1 MTPANKRL
9 QIDAAAASRLSPG
22 VIRKKMKTN
31 QKINILL
38 QDFDLVNPEFGKI
51 VRILRKT
58 VLSNAPNSEEK
69 VMYGGIIFTI
79 PGRMFC
85 GLFLRKKYVSVEFD
99 LGYLL
104 KDTEKHLEGS
114 GQYRRHLKIFDKTDI
129 KFKKTESFILQSFKL

>member
-1 MTPANKRL
+1 MNP
-9 QIDAAAASRLSPG
+9 
-22 VIRKKMKTN
+22 N

-38 QDFDLVNPEFGKI
+38 QDFDFVNPEFGKI

-58 VLSNAPNSEEK
+58 VLSITPDSEEK

-114 GQYRRHLKIFDKTDI
+114 GQYRTHLKIFDKTDI
-129 KFKKTESFILQSFKL
+129 KFKKTESFIFQSLKL